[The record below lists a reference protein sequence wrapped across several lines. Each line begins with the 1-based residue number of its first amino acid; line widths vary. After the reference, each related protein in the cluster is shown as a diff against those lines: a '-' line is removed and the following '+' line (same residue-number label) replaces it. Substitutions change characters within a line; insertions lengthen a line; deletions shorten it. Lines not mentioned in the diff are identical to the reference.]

1 MIDYAEEKKFSEAQL
16 TKKTSN
22 CTNGRRSNRYF
33 VGFCISN
40 DTVGWSLI
48 SAYTEKN
55 WMIRQTMKL
64 M

>member
-40 DTVGWSLI
+40 DTVGWSL
-48 SAYTEKN
+48 
-55 WMIRQTMKL
+55 
-64 M
+64 